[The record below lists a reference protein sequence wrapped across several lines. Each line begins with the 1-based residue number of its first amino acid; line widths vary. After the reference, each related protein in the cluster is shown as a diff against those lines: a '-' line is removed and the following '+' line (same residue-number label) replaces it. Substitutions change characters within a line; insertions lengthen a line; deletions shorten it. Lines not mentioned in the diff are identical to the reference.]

1 MRRDYCICHQTEYFP
16 SRCEMWGYLRNIHT
30 GIPLD
35 NLQIVLLDAA
45 AAYTTT
51 SPINM
56 HPTSATHVFIRDK
69 KGGNKN
75 AREFQSQMSII
86 FVVKGRGLKVHNED
100 NEVECES

>member
-1 MRRDYCICHQTEYFP
+1 MRR
-16 SRCEMWGYLRNIHT
+16 YLRNIHT

-45 AAYTTT
+45 AYTTT
-51 SPINM
+51 SLINM
-56 HPTSATHVFIRDK
+56 HPTSATHVFIRDIK

-86 FVVKGRGLKVHNED
+86 FAVKGRGLYGAQ
-100 NEVECES
+100 